1 MKIVKLIHRNSRSE
15 VFKMN
20 RMYLINYNIQTSVW
34 GGQFKYSIILNTKKI
49 NLKDKL
55 TDISTF

>member
-1 MKIVKLIHRNSRSE
+1 
-15 VFKMN
+15 MN
-20 RMYLINYNIQTSVW
+20 RMYPINHNIQTSVW
-34 GGQFKYSIILNTKKI
+34 GGQFKYSIILNTKTI

>member
-1 MKIVKLIHRNSRSE
+1 
-15 VFKMN
+15 MN

-34 GGQFKYSIILNTKKI
+34 GGVFKYSIILNTKKI

-55 TDISTF
+55 TDISAF

>member
-1 MKIVKLIHRNSRSE
+1 
-15 VFKMN
+15 MN
-20 RMYLINYNIQTSVW
+20 RIYVANYNIQTSVW

-49 NLKDKL
+49 NINNKL

>member
-1 MKIVKLIHRNSRSE
+1 
-15 VFKMN
+15 MN
-20 RMYLINYNIQTSVW
+20 RIYSINNSIQTSVW

>member
-1 MKIVKLIHRNSRSE
+1 
-15 VFKMN
+15 MN
-20 RMYLINYNIQTSVW
+20 RIYSINNSIQTSVW

-49 NLKDKL
+49 ILKDKL

>member
-1 MKIVKLIHRNSRSE
+1 
-15 VFKMN
+15 MN
-20 RMYLINYNIQTSVW
+20 RIYSTNNSNQTSVW

>member
-1 MKIVKLIHRNSRSE
+1 
-15 VFKMN
+15 MN
-20 RMYLINYNIQTSVW
+20 RMYPINYNIQTSVW
-34 GGQFKYSIILNTKKI
+34 GAFKYSIILNTKKI

>member
-1 MKIVKLIHRNSRSE
+1 
-15 VFKMN
+15 MN
-20 RMYLINYNIQTSVW
+20 RIYSINNSNQTSVW
-34 GGQFKYSIILNTKKI
+34 GGQYKYSIILNTKKI

>member
-20 RMYLINYNIQTSVW
+20 RIYSINNSIQTSVW

-49 NLKDKL
+49 NLKNEL
-55 TDISTF
+55 TNISTF

>member
-1 MKIVKLIHRNSRSE
+1 
-15 VFKMN
+15 MN
-20 RMYLINYNIQTSVW
+20 RMYPINYNIQTSVW
-34 GGQFKYSIILNTKKI
+34 GVFKYSIILNTKKI